1 MGVTATYSSVVFG
14 PPPGAASNRLLSKGI
29 LPSRAAEDS
38 PRGEESTGSMLA
50 TRRGGGFEPR
60 NPFDFTRSAG
70 GVRLNRL
77 LCGTRLREGSDRHQ
91 PLLDARAPAEVGVSD
106 RIG

>member
-14 PPPGAASNRLLSKGI
+14 PPPGAAANRLLSKGI

-50 TRRGGGFEPR
+50 TRRGGDLNPR
-60 NPFDFTRSAG
+60 NPFEFTRSAG
-70 GVRLNRL
+70 VRLDRL
-77 LCGTRLREGSDRHQ
+77 LCGTRLREGSYRHQ
-91 PLLDARAPAEVGVSD
+91 PLLDDRAPAEVGVGD
-106 RIG
+106 RMG

>member
-14 PPPGAASNRLLSKGI
+14 PPPGAAANRLLSKSI

-50 TRRGGGFEPR
+50 TRREGDLNSRSPSE
-60 NPFDFTRSAG
+60 FTRSA

-77 LCGTRLREGSDRHQ
+77 RCGTRLCEGSDRHQ
-91 PLLDARAPAEVGVSD
+91 PLLDARAPAEVGIGD